1 MHFELVSDEAQFVEI
16 NVFAVKEDVVFD
28 DTTLKNIFVEISHS
42 GQNEGFPL
50 LFLIKQKKA
59 NISEVHN
66 FGTSVTDGTLGNLDI
81 TGLDEPNLADLDKQT
96 RMDLL
101 LNASR

>member
-66 FGTSVTDGTLGNLDI
+66 FGTSVTDVSLVNGTPGNLDI
-81 TGLDEPNLADLDKQT
+81 TGLDESNLADLDKQT
-96 RMDLL
+96 
-101 LNASR
+101 S